1 VREAASL
8 TIVVPTYNERG
19 NIRPLLE
26 ALDRNLSVGDWK
38 VIFVDDDSPDKTAG
52 EVQMCQSTYSNVEL
66 ISRVGRR
73 GLSSA
78 CIEGFTVATTPF
90 VAVID
95 ADLQHDESIL
105 IEMLRLL
112 RDGKAEMVVGTR
124 FKGFGSTGAGLPPLR
139 KFISQSAAL
148 LTRVFFRVEMSDP
161 MSGFFMMKREVF
173 EQVSN
178 KLSAV
183 GFKIMMD
190 LVINHRGKLSVM
202 EVPYTMRARHAGESK
217 LDWAVAFEYVAM
229 LISLRLNKLVS
240 PAFVTFSAVGSVG
253 LFVHAVVLY
262 FVSFYQQT
270 TFLASQGVATFV
282 AMTTNFFLNNEIT
295 FRRKKLHG
303 HAMLPGLL
311 SFYVVC
317 SLGAVI
323 NLAISQLLYSAG
335 AFYMVAG
342 ISGALLA
349 AVWNYLTTSKSV
361 WR

>member
-1 VREAASL
+1 
-8 TIVVPTYNERG
+8 
-19 NIRPLLE
+19 
-26 ALDRNLSVGDWK
+26 
-38 VIFVDDDSPDKTAG
+38 
-52 EVQMCQSTYSNVEL
+52 
-66 ISRVGRR
+66 
-73 GLSSA
+73 
-78 CIEGFTVATTPF
+78 
-90 VAVID
+90 
-95 ADLQHDESIL
+95 
-105 IEMLRLL
+105 
-112 RDGKAEMVVGTR
+112 
-124 FKGFGSTGAGLPPLR
+124 
-139 KFISQSAAL
+139 
-148 LTRVFFRVEMSDP
+148 
-161 MSGFFMMKREVF
+161 
-173 EQVSN
+173 
-178 KLSAV
+178 
-183 GFKIMMD
+183 MMD

-202 EVPYTMRARHAGESK
+202 EVPYTMRARHVGESK

-303 HAMLPGLL
+303 YAMLPGLL

-361 WR
+361 WP